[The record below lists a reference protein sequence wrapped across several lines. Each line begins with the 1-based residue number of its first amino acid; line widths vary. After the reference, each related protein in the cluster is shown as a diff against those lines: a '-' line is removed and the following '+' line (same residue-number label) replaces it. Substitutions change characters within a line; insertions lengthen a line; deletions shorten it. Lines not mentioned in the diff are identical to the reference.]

1 MADGPQPAGAPQPA
15 GPPQPAGAPQ
25 PADAPRPAGARHLRG
40 VIFDMDGVVVDSEPL
55 SLQTIAQVVTAR
67 GGAADPVFFTGL
79 VGLSLDEALRIAA
92 ERSGRDLDP
101 AVLRSAYDELYL
113 PRLRTTATP
122 TAGLHPLIRALS
134 AARVPMALASSSR
147 LAEIQAVVA
156 ALRLGPVLAAIASG
170 EEVARPKPAPDVYL
184 LAVERLGSG
193 TAGVVAIEDSATGV
207 AAASAAGL
215 RCVAVRT
222 ALTRGHDHGGAALT
236 VSSLAELD
244 PDVLDQVA
252 LGDPN
257 DIGGPLM
264 SQ

>member
-1 MADGPQPAGAPQPA
+1 MAE
-15 GPPQPAGAPQ
+15 
-25 PADAPRPAGARHLRG
+25 DAPRPASAGHLRG

-55 SLQTIAQVVTAR
+55 SLRTIAQVVTDR
-67 GGAADPVFFTGL
+67 GGAADPALFAGL
-79 VGLSLDEALRIAA
+79 IGLSLDESLRIAA

-101 AVLRSAYDELYL
+101 GELRRSYDELYL
-113 PRLRTTATP
+113 PRLRATATP
-122 TAGLHPLIRALS
+122 TAGLAELIRGLS

-147 LAEIQAVVA
+147 LAEIEAVVA

-184 LAVERLGSG
+184 LAVGRLGAG
-193 TAGVVAIEDSATGV
+193 RTGVVAIEDSASGV

-215 RCVAVRT
+215 RSVAVRT

-244 PDVLDQVA
+244 REVLDRVA
-252 LGDPN
+252 SADPS
-257 DIGGPLM
+257 DIVAPAG
-264 SQ
+264 